1 MAKIDLNVK
10 PKFVKLLDKNIKKK
24 TFMILGYSIFL
35 DMTAKVKS
43 IKLKK
48 MIIGLDQNLK
58 LLLFERHFPKNEE
71 TIGREDICK
80 AYI

>member
-24 TFMILGYSIFL
+24 KKLFMILGYSIFL

-48 MIIGLDQNLK
+48 
-58 LLLFERHFPKNEE
+58 
-71 TIGREDICK
+71 
-80 AYI
+80 